1 MAARMAMIAITTRSS
16 ISVKAGNPEAMDPVR
31 LPWRLGK
38 GGKATAFTIQCRPNP
53 PGKSTQM
60 VWQASLLGLLITVGH
75 EALSVPAVDLFASAE
90 AQPDLIVFAQEM
102 FIGIEGSAD

>member
-1 MAARMAMIAITTRSS
+1 
-16 ISVKAGNPEAMDPVR
+16 
-31 LPWRLGK
+31 
-38 GGKATAFTIQCRPNP
+38 
-53 PGKSTQM
+53 M
-60 VWQASLLGLLITVGH
+60 VWQASLLGLLITVAH